1 MLLFKTLTNEQQNF
15 ILLAA
20 IADISNCEKFF
31 GTKVN
36 DLAEFKKKVPEIFDY
51 LKYAYAPNSDLSSR
65 TLKDMGEEICQ
76 IIVSEELA

>member
-1 MLLFKTLTNEQQNF
+1 MLLFKNLTNEQQNL
-15 ILLAA
+15 ILEAA
-20 IADISNCEKFF
+20 IADISNCERFF

-51 LKYAYAPNSDLSSR
+51 LKYEYAQNSDLSSR

-76 IIVSEELA
+76 IIVSKELA